1 MLAGLFHN
9 RRFQFRPVL
18 TAFSLAGL
26 GLLISLGF
34 WQLKRLEWKESLIA
48 KVEAR
53 AKAPPIAFQA
63 ARARAEAGED
73 MEYTPVKL
81 TGRWRQNSDAMVFGS
96 YEGMAGI
103 YLFTPVQSVGADDL
117 VYVNL
122 GFVPQIHAGPDSV
135 MPGNI
140 NSGTT
145 TITGLFRYTEEAS
158 PPASWFQS
166 TEQSPDGLWFVRDP
180 IRFAAAAQIEASPYY
195 IDSFARDGADWP
207 KGGTT
212 RLDFRNNHLD
222 YALTWFGLGAAL
234 CGVWL
239 AFSLPKR

>member
-1 MLAGLFHN
+1 MLAGLFRN

-18 TAFSLAGL
+18 TVFSLAGL
-26 GLLISLGF
+26 GVLISLGV
-34 WQLKRLEWKESLIA
+34 WQLKRLEWKEGLIA
-48 KVEAR
+48 KIEAR
-53 AKAPPIAFQA
+53 TEAPPIAFEE

-81 TGRWRQNSDAMVFGS
+81 TGRWRQNSEAMVFGS

-103 YLFTPVQSVGADDL
+103 YLFAPVQSVGANDL

-122 GFVPQIHAGPDSV
+122 GYLPQSMGDWPAHAPLYLT
-135 MPGNI
+135 PGQTEI
-140 NSGTT
+140 V
-145 TITGLFRYTEEAS
+145 GLFRYTEEAT

-166 TEQSPDGLWFVRDP
+166 TDQSPDGLWFVRDP
-180 IRFAAAAQIEASPYY
+180 LRFAEVAEIETSPYY
-195 IDSFARDGADWP
+195 IDSFAREGAKWP